1 MLPTAFDRWLAAT
14 LDREGTFT
22 MFLILF
28 AEAPGTIVPLRSSY
42 LHVIGPDLRWD
53 ELMALIAQGTTE
65 ATLEG
70 APEGEPGWYALA
82 VFAAKAPTGGPLP
95 DAEARGR
102 LVSLEQAVLRDR
114 LTVRRG
120 ELFDRL
126 GRRLDLS
133 LAPN

>member
-1 MLPTAFDRWLAAT
+1 MPPTAFDRWLADT

-28 AEAPGTIVPLRSSY
+28 AEAPGTIVPVRSSY
-42 LHVIGPDLRWD
+42 LHVIGPDLRFD
-53 ELMALIAQGTTE
+53 ELAALIG
-65 ATLEG
+65 EG
-70 APEGEPGWYALA
+70 GSDGEPGC
-82 VFAAKAPTGGPLP
+82 
-95 DAEARGR
+95 
-102 LVSLEQAVLRDR
+102 

-126 GRRLDLS
+126 GRRLELT

>member
-1 MLPTAFDRWLAAT
+1 MIPTAFDRWLGET

-28 AEAPGTIVPLRSSY
+28 EEAPGTIVPVRSSY
-42 LHVIGPDLRWD
+42 LHVIGPDLRFD
-53 ELMALIAQGTTE
+53 ELAALIA
-65 ATLEG
+65 
-70 APEGEPGWYALA
+70 EGEPEEAPGWYALA
-82 VFAAKAPTGGPLP
+82 VFAAKAPAGGGPLP

-102 LVSLEQAVLRDR
+102 LASLQQAVLRDR

-126 GRRLDLS
+126 GRRLELS

>member
-1 MLPTAFDRWLAAT
+1 MPPTAFDRWLADT

-28 AEAPGTIVPLRSSY
+28 AEAPGTIVPVRSSY
-42 LHVIGPDLRWD
+42 LHVIGPDLRFD
-53 ELMALIAQGTTE
+53 ELAALIG
-65 ATLEG
+65 EG
-70 APEGEPGWYALA
+70 GSDGEPGWYALA
-82 VFAAKAPTGGPLP
+82 VFAAKAPAGGPLP
-95 DAEARGR
+95 DAEAGGR
-102 LVSLEQAVLRDR
+102 LVSLQQAVLRDR

-126 GRRLDLS
+126 GRRLELT

>member
-28 AEAPGTIVPLRSSY
+28 EEAPGTIRPLRSSY

-53 ELMALIAQGTTE
+53 ELTALIAEDRTGDE
-65 ATLEG
+65 A
-70 APEGEPGWYALA
+70 GWYALA
-82 VFAAKAPTGGPLP
+82 VFAAKMPTPAGGPLP

-102 LVSLEQAVLRDR
+102 LVSLQQAVLRDR
-114 LTVRRG
+114 LTVHRG

-126 GRRLDLS
+126 GRRMELS
-133 LAPN
+133 LAPH